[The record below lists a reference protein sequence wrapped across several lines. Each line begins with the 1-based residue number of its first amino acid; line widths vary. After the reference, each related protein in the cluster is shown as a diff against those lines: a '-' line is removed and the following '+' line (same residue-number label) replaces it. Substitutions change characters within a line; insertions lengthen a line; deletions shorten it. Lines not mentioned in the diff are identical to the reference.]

1 MVSGVLDFKQSWGMG
16 HGELLAATNH
26 QSQQSTVNS
35 QQSTSHSPSQVSR
48 QEEARS
54 PQSRLN

>member
-1 MVSGVLDFKQSWGMG
+1 MG

-26 QSQQSTVNS
+26 QSQQSTVISQQSTVNS
-35 QQSTSHSPSQVSR
+35 QQSTPHSPSQVSR